1 MITTRKH
8 MQFNKNENE
17 VRKDGIRIFGELR
30 ECKARSNSY
39 YHKKGKKAKSER
51 TKTKIKYLKEEKT
64 MREKM
69 EFVEDFFAEDRE
81 ITVVEFF
88 LALLVAF
95 LFGMVWGMFLS
106 PKGTRV
112 IGSNNGNNNAGYI
125 SDRGDDDED
134 DEE

>member
-1 MITTRKH
+1 
-8 MQFNKNENE
+8 MQKLQCICEFNKNENE
-17 VRKDGIRIFGELR
+17 VRKDGIRIIIKIE
-30 ECKARSNSY
+30 
-39 YHKKGKKAKSER
+39 
-51 TKTKIKYLKEEKT
+51 KTKYSKEEKT